1 MKNVIP
7 NGSGRVERLFYTVPE
22 VSEMLA
28 VCDKS
33 VYRLLARGL
42 LKSSN
47 ALRHK
52 RISKASLDEFIAT
65 STNGGGK

>member
-1 MKNVIP
+1 MKVVKP
-7 NGSGRVERLFYTVPE
+7 NGSGRMERLFYSVPE
-22 VSEMLA
+22 VSEMFGI
-28 VCDKS
+28 CDKS

-52 RISKASLDEFIAT
+52 RISKASIDEFIAT
-65 STNGGGK
+65 TTNGGGK

>member
-1 MKNVIP
+1 MRIVKP
-7 NGSGRVERLFYTVPE
+7 NGSGRLERLFYTVPE

-28 VCDKS
+28 VCEKS

-52 RISKASLDEFIAT
+52 RITKASIDEFI
-65 STNGGGK
+65 STTVNGGVK